1 MKADTPSS
9 VDQSPSAVVGG
20 TGRGRGKGT
29 TTRKRKPKNPK
40 TPPVVNT
47 QQQQP
52 QLAPQP
58 QQPQNVQQQQL
69 QQQQQQQQHMQQQ
82 HMQQQQMQPNQ
93 MGQMPMNMPV
103 IKLFS
108 LIVKFLDLVYEGIE
122 ASLLKQH
129 DGRKIRKL

>member
-9 VDQSPSAVVGG
+9 VDQSPSAVVG

-40 TPPVVNT
+40 TPPVINT

-58 QQPQNVQQQQL
+58 QQPPNAQQQQ
-69 QQQQQQQQHMQQQ
+69 QMQQQQHMQQQ
-82 HMQQQQMQPNQ
+82 MQPNP
-93 MGQMPMNMPV
+93 MGQMPMNMQV
-103 IKLFS
+103 GS
-108 LIVKFLDLVYEGIE
+108 M
-122 ASLLKQH
+122 Q
-129 DGRKIRKL
+129 R